1 MMPPDFAKGDFMNA
15 EVQTM
20 TLFKNCEKT
29 LQNSIPCVGIG
40 LHSGQKIHMA
50 LKPAPVGT
58 GVVFIRTDVTDKDNR
73 IPAKYNNIVDTRMC
87 SCLGNKDGV
96 IVGTIEH
103 LMGAL
108 NGLGVTNVLIEV
120 DGPEV
125 PLMDGSAA
133 DFVTLIECAGVLNQD
148 EPLKAIKIL
157 KEISFD
163 DGKGASVLLCP
174 ADEGLEMNFMIDF
187 PESKVI
193 GRQEYSIDLT
203 EKNFKDSIAYARTF
217 CQAKDIEML
226 RSMGLAKGGSLE
238 NAIVVDGNKILNP
251 EGTRSENEFVVHKTL
266 DAVGDLYQV
275 GMPIIGHFEGIK
287 SGHMHTNMLL
297 RQLMADKTAYEVVV
311 LDEYNPSSYRE
322 SKSA

>member
-1 MMPPDFAKGDFMNA
+1 MNA

-20 TLFKNCEKT
+20 TLYKNCEKT
-29 LQNSIPCVGIG
+29 LQNAIPCVGIG
-40 LHSGQKIHMA
+40 LHSGEKIHMT
-50 LKPAPVGT
+50 LKPAPVGS
-58 GVVFIRTDVTDKDNR
+58 GIVFVRTDVTDKDNR
-73 IPAKYNNIVDTRMC
+73 IPAQYGYVADTRMC

-108 NGLGVTNVLIEV
+108 NGMGITNAVIEV

-163 DGKGASVLLCP
+163 DGKGASVALYP
-174 ADEGLEMNFMIDF
+174 ADKGLEIDFMIDF
-187 PESKVI
+187 PESNVI
-193 GRQEYSIDLT
+193 GRQEYSIALT
-203 EKNFKDSIAYARTF
+203 EDNFKDSIAYARTF

-238 NAIVVDGNKILNP
+238 NAIVVDGNKVLNP

-275 GMPIIGHFEGIK
+275 GMPIIGRFEGTK

-297 RQLMADKTAYEVVV
+297 RQLMADKSAYEIVT
-311 LDEYNPSSYRE
+311 LDEYDARSYRE
-322 SKSA
+322 RKSA

>member
-1 MMPPDFAKGDFMNA
+1 MNA
-15 EVQTM
+15 EIQTM

-29 LQNSIPCVGIG
+29 LQNAIPCVGVG
-40 LHSGQKIHMA
+40 LHSGEKVHMT
-50 LKPAPVGT
+50 LKPAPIGT
-58 GVVFIRTDVTDKDNR
+58 GIVFIRTDVTDKDNR
-73 IPAKYNNIVDTRMC
+73 IPAKFNYVVDTRMC
-87 SCLGNKDGV
+87 SCLGNQDGV

-108 NGLGVTNVLIEV
+108 NGMGVTNAFIEV

-148 EPLKAIKIL
+148 APLKAIKIL
-157 KEISFD
+157 KEVSFD
-163 DGKGASVLLCP
+163 DGKGATVALLP
-174 ADEGLEMNFMIDF
+174 ADNGLEIDFMIDF

-193 GRQEYSIDLT
+193 GRQEYSISLT
-203 EKNFKDSIAYARTF
+203 EENFKDSIAYARTF

-238 NAIVVDGNKILNP
+238 NAIVVDGNEILNP

-275 GMPIIGHFEGIK
+275 GLPIIGRFEGTK
-287 SGHMHTNMLL
+287 SGHMHTNTLL
-297 RQLMADKTAYEVVV
+297 RQLMADKSAYEIVT
-311 LDEYNPSSYRE
+311 LDEYDSRSYRE
-322 SKSA
+322 RKSA

>member
-1 MMPPDFAKGDFMNA
+1 MNA

-20 TLFKNCEKT
+20 TLYKNCEKT
-29 LQNSIPCVGIG
+29 LQNAIPCVGIG
-40 LHSGQKIHMA
+40 LHSGAKIHMT
-50 LKPAPVGT
+50 LKPAPVGS
-58 GVVFIRTDVTDKDNR
+58 GIVFVRTDVTDKDNR
-73 IPAKYNNIVDTRMC
+73 IPAKYDYVADTRMC

-108 NGLGVTNVLIEV
+108 NGMGITNVVVEV

-157 KEISFD
+157 KEVSFD
-163 DGKGASVLLCP
+163 DGKGANVALCP
-174 ADEGLEMNFMIDF
+174 ADEGLEIDFMIDF

-193 GRQEYSIDLT
+193 GRQEYSIALT
-203 EKNFKDSIAYARTF
+203 EDNFKDSIAYARTV

-238 NAIVVDGNKILNP
+238 NAIVVDGNNVLNP

-275 GMPIIGHFEGIK
+275 GMPIIGRFEGTK

-297 RQLMADKTAYEVVV
+297 RQLMADKSAYEVVT
-311 LDEYNPSSYRE
+311 LDEYDARSYRE
-322 SKSA
+322 RKSA

>member
-1 MMPPDFAKGDFMNA
+1 MNA

-29 LQNSIPCVGIG
+29 LQNAIPCVGVG
-40 LHSGQKIHMA
+40 LHSGQKIHML

-58 GVVFIRTDVTDKDNR
+58 GIVFIRTDVTDKDNQ
-73 IPAKYNNIVDTRMC
+73 IPAKYDHIVDTRMC

-108 NGLGVTNVLIEV
+108 NGFGITNAFIEV

-148 EPLKAIKIL
+148 EPLKAVKIL
-157 KEISFD
+157 KEVSFD
-163 DGKGASVLLCP
+163 DGKGASVVLSP
-174 ADEGLEMNFMIDF
+174 ADTGLELNFMIDF

-193 GRQEYSIDLT
+193 GRQEYSISLT
-203 EKNFKDSIAYARTF
+203 EDNFKDSIAYARTF

-275 GMPIIGHFEGIK
+275 GMPIIGRFEGTK

-297 RQLMADKTAYEVVV
+297 RQLMADKSAYEIVT
-311 LDEYNPSSYRE
+311 LDEYDYSSYRE